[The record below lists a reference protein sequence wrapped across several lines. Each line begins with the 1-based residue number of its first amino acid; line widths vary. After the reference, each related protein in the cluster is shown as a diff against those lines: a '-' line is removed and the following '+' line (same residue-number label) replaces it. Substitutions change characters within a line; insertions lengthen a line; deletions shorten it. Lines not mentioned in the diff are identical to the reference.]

1 MKYAVLFDPAGDG
14 TWAAVV
20 PDLPG
25 CMSAGKTLDE
35 ARDSVKEAIVLWI
48 DVARERGECIPP
60 PASIADNI
68 DIA

>member
-1 MKYAVLFDPAGDG
+1 MKYAVLFDRAGDG
-14 TWAAVV
+14 TWGAVV

-35 ARDSVKEAIVLWI
+35 ARDSVKEAIVLWL
-48 DVARERGECIPP
+48 DVARERGERIPP

>member
-14 TWAAVV
+14 TWGAVV

-25 CMSAGKTLDE
+25 CMSGGKTLDE

-48 DVARERGECIPP
+48 DVARERGERIPP
-60 PASIADNI
+60 PASIAGNI